1 MEDSNLDVTDEEI
14 KKLEEELAQIDKSIG
29 SSNISSPTAEKKDS
43 TLVLFRELIKSPN
56 SMKFGNLNSVELG
69 KPSVSVRDQSE
80 IACYLEAEGLDKL
93 ADYFRTKSEITLSSS
108 LSKNGKLIDNIVTQI
123 KKEQKVNPT
132 SDAVKKRLFSFGN
145 SNKGGEQ

>member
-1 MEDSNLDVTDEEI
+1 
-14 KKLEEELAQIDKSIG
+14 
-29 SSNISSPTAEKKDS
+29 
-43 TLVLFRELIKSPN
+43 
-56 SMKFGNLNSVELG
+56 MKFGNLNSVELG

-123 KKEQKVNPT
+123 KKEQKETREPT
-132 SDAVKKRLFSFGN
+132 AEVKRNIFGKAKRQ
-145 SNKGGEQ
+145 EVIPE